1 MTSIIPSK
9 TFDKHVKRLNEQ
21 RDTYKEML
29 KARRS
34 PHTERS
40 YATDIKDFFNYFG
53 SKASQE
59 VVLEFVGLSKIE
71 ATGLVLDW
79 KNHLRERGLKESSI
93 NRKIGS
99 IKALVKYFNDVGFCD
114 WVLTAEALTCKRIE
128 KYRDTTGLSAAEIQK
143 ILSFPDRGTFKGKRD
158 YAMLKLLWG
167 NALRRAEVVAI
178 DIEDINFSDRSLWIL
193 GKGRT
198 EKVKVFMNKSTTA
211 ALKEWVDARINRDS
225 SCNGPL
231 FISIGGRSRGN
242 RLTDQSVYELVTR
255 TSKAA
260 GTSKVISPHQIRHS
274 SITRALELTKGDVR
288 KVQKLSRHKN
298 LDTLMIYDDG
308 LQKLQAEITE
318 LLDN

>member
-1 MTSIIPSK
+1 MTELTHSK
-9 TFDKHVKRLNEQ
+9 TFDEHVRRFNEQ
-21 RDTYKEML
+21 RDTYNEML

-34 PHTERS
+34 PHTKRS
-40 YATDIKDFFNYFG
+40 YTTDIKDFFNYFG
-53 SKASQE
+53 SKPSQE
-59 VVLEFVGLSKIE
+59 VVQEFVRLSKIE

-79 KNHLRERGLKESSI
+79 KNHLKDRGLKESSI

-128 KYRDTTGLSAAEIQK
+128 KYRDTTGLPATEIQK
-143 ILSFPDRGTFKGKRD
+143 LLSFPDRGTFKGKRD

-178 DIEDINFSDRSLWIL
+178 DIDDIDFGDRSLWIL

-211 ALKEWVDARINRDS
+211 AIKEWVDARINRDS

-231 FISIGGRSRGN
+231 FISLGGRSRGE
-242 RLTDQSVYELVTR
+242 RLTDQSVYELVVK
-255 TSKAA
+255 TSKAV
-260 GTSKVISPHQIRHS
+260 GITKTMSPHRIRHS
-274 SITRALELTKGDVR
+274 SITHALERTGGDVR

-308 LQKLQAEITE
+308 LQQLQAEITD
-318 LLDN
+318 LLDD